1 MNKRIIERR
10 EQQAREARREEER
23 AQSAAASPVQTI
35 PTTVSQQTSEVET
48 MLIQLVIRHGEKTI
62 FENVEDESGQICNL
76 SVAQYVQYNLTA
88 DNLSFR
94 NEMFNRILTEAV
106 EHNADA
112 DFKAET
118 YFIHH
123 ADITISRFATD
134 ISVDK
139 YQLILPQ
146 KVPDGPQA
154 EEDLHIARI
163 NAMETLRQ
171 QTLHL
176 ILDFRM
182 DYIERHL
189 KELQNK
195 IAQATD
201 RPEEMMTLMAEYKDM
216 QQIRNAL
223 AKKLGNDIIA

>member
-1 MNKRIIERR
+1 M
-10 EQQAREARREEER
+10 
-23 AQSAAASPVQTI
+23 
-35 PTTVSQQTSEVET
+35 
-48 MLIQLVIRHGEKTI
+48 
-62 FENVEDESGQICNL
+62 
-76 SVAQYVQYNLTA
+76 
-88 DNLSFR
+88 
-94 NEMFNRILTEAV
+94 
-106 EHNADA
+106 
-112 DFKAET
+112 
-118 YFIHH
+118 
-123 ADITISRFATD
+123 
-134 ISVDK
+134 
-139 YQLILPQ
+139 ILPQ

-154 EEDLHIARI
+154 EEDLRIARI

-182 DYIERHL
+182 DYVERHL